1 MQRMR
6 PIERSDPS
14 DETNEARNAV
24 LTNTAA
30 FIAIVAVIKLCKSF
44 SSFSHI
50 HHTRFLFEA
59 QVQLFCFFIIQSI
72 LKTQTLL
79 TYKLLWDYC

>member
-14 DETNEARNAV
+14 EETNEARNAV

-44 SSFSHI
+44 SSLRYR
-50 HHTRFLFEA
+50 HHTFVEA
-59 QVQLFCFFIIQSI
+59 LV
-72 LKTQTLL
+72 
-79 TYKLLWDYC
+79 

>member
-14 DETNEARNAV
+14 EETNEARNAV
-24 LTNTAA
+24 LTNAAA

-44 SSFSHI
+44 SSLIYRQETAH
-50 HHTRFLFEA
+50 LMFEA
-59 QVQLFCFFIIQSI
+59 QVF
-72 LKTQTLL
+72 
-79 TYKLLWDYC
+79 